1 MTRGRTQGLVLRLGD
16 VGSQLCI
23 FILPALY
30 NTVGTKYHMRKK
42 TFLKDLKQAR
52 GNVKI
57 C

>member
-1 MTRGRTQGLVLRLGD
+1 MTRGRTRGLMLRLGD
-16 VGSQLCI
+16 VGSQLGI

-30 NTVGTKYHMRKK
+30 NTVGTKYHMIKK

-52 GNVKI
+52 ANVKI